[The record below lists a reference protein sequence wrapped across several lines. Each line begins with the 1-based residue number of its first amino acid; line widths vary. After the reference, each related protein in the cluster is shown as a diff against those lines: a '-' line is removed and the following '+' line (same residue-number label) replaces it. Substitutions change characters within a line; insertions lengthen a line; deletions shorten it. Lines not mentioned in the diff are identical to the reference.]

1 MDMLGRREHGC
12 RELLAKL
19 IKKGFDPDQA
29 QVVVAG
35 LVADNL
41 VSDQRFAEALFSV
54 RCRKGYGPVRIAM
67 EMQEK
72 GLVEELIEQWVD
84 FNHPDWLDRVARV
97 YQKKYRDAVPQ
108 DYREQTRRMRFLQ
121 SRGFTREQI
130 NQTIQPYTCESC

>member
-29 QVVVAG
+29 NMAIEG

-41 VSDQRFAEALFSV
+41 LSDQRFAEALFRV

-67 EMQEK
+67 EMREK

-84 FNHPDWLDRVARV
+84 FSHPDWLNYAAEV
-97 YQKKYRDAVPQ
+97 YQKKYCGAVPQ
-108 DYREQTRRMRFLQ
+108 DYREQTKRMRFLQ
-121 SRGFTREQI
+121 QRGFTREQI
-130 NQTIQPYTCESC
+130 NQTIQPYMCESC

>member
-1 MDMLGRREHGC
+1 MLARREYGC

-29 QVVVAG
+29 NAVVGV
-35 LVADNL
+35 LIEDKL

-54 RCRKGYGPVRIAM
+54 RCNKGYGPVRIAL
-67 EMQEK
+67 EMKEK
-72 GLVEELIEQWVD
+72 GLPEEIIDQWVD
-84 FNHPDWLDRVARV
+84 FNHPDWLNRVVAV
-97 YQKKYRDAVPQ
+97 YQKKYHDAEPQ

-130 NQTIQPYTCESC
+130 NQTIQPYMCESC